1 MSVISKEKSSWIG
14 GLQASVLPLATLML
28 VVFMV
33 VPVPAVILDVGFV
46 TNIMISLA
54 ILMIALN
61 ANKPLDFSS
70 FPTVL
75 LFATLLRLALNVAST
90 RVVLVDG
97 HNGGDAAGQV
107 IEAFGSFLIGG
118 DYVVGIFVFA
128 ILMIINLVV
137 ITKGAGR
144 VSEVSARF
152 TLDALPG
159 KQMAI
164 DADLNAGILS
174 PDEAKERRQ
183 EVATEAD
190 FYGSMDGASKFVK
203 GDAIAGVL
211 ILTINIIGGII
222 LGTVR
227 HGLTVGQAAESYI
240 LLSIGDALVAQIPAL
255 LLSIAAAA
263 IVTRV
268 ASPLNLAGQISSQF
282 GVSRA
287 WTAVA
292 AILTLLG
299 LLPGMPH
306 FIILSAAA
314 ISGFAAWR
322 LSKNKAVANEQP
334 APVEPDNPNLIEWN
348 DVSEGALLGLEIGYG
363 LVPLVDERK
372 GEPLMRRVTG
382 IRRQISKELGF
393 VIPLVRVTDNMA
405 LEPNSYRITIGGMIL
420 AEDKIYPDDLLA
432 LDSGDIEGD
441 VTGVACKDPTFGL
454 DALWISPEK
463 RSEAVIA
470 GYTVVDASTVVA
482 THLNQMVRLNASE
495 LFGMDEA
502 KKLLETLKENAPQL
516 VEGLTPQ
523 PLSLFTV
530 SAICRALLAES
541 VPLKD
546 FRRICSAMIEAADRD
561 ADIATLVEGVRQR
574 IGSIIIQSLV
584 PVNMPL
590 PVITLDGELETLL
603 AQAMKVGDEAEHPI
617 EPNLAQRI
625 VTSVENAAMPIM
637 AEARSFAIVTSPI
650 ARRALSRLLK
660 PRFPETPILSFLEL
674 PDDKAVEVVASVGA
688 AQPAGLPSSDNKPD
702 LGPDRSPEPG
712 PNPAAGSGQMVS
724 DS

>member
-1 MSVISKEKSSWIG
+1 MSVVTKNKFDWIS
-14 GLQASVLPLATLML
+14 GLQSSILPAATLML

-33 VPVPAVILDVGFV
+33 LPVPATVLDIGFI

-54 ILMIALN
+54 VLMVALN

-75 LFATLLRLALNVAST
+75 LFATLMRLALNVAST

-164 DADLNAGILS
+164 DADLNAGLLS
-174 PDEAKERRQ
+174 PEEAKDRRQ

-203 GDAIAGVL
+203 GDAIASVL

-222 LGTVR
+222 LGTVS
-227 HGLTVGQAAESYI
+227 HGLSIGQAAESYI

-255 LLSIAAAA
+255 ILSIAAAA

-268 ASPLNLAGQISSQF
+268 ASPMNLAGQISSQF
-282 GVSRA
+282 GVSKA
-287 WTAVA
+287 WVPVA
-292 AILTLLG
+292 GILAILG
-299 LLPGMPH
+299 VLPGMPH
-306 FIILSAAA
+306 VIILSAAA
-314 ISGFAAWR
+314 LAGFFAWR
-322 LSKNKAVANEQP
+322 LAKKNALPEETAVEQ
-334 APVEPDNPNLIEWN
+334 EPENPNLIEWN

-393 VIPLVRVTDNMA
+393 VIPLVRVTDNMS

-420 AEDKIYPDDLLA
+420 AEDKIFPDDLLA
-432 LDSGDIEGD
+432 LDSGDIEGEIE
-441 VTGVACKDPTFGL
+441 GVACKDPTFGL

-470 GYTVVDASTVVA
+470 GYTVVDASTVIA

-502 KKLLETLKENAPQL
+502 KKLLETLKETAPQL

-523 PLSLFTV
+523 PLSLFSV
-530 SAICRALLAES
+530 SAVCRALLAEG

-546 FRRICSAMIEAADRD
+546 FRRICSAMIEASDGEPDLAS
-561 ADIATLVEGVRQR
+561 LVEGVRQR

-590 PVITLDGELETLL
+590 PVVTLDGELETLL
-603 AQAMKVGDEAEHPI
+603 AQAMKVGGEAEHPI

-625 VTSVENAAMPIM
+625 VTSLENAAMPIM
-637 AEARSFAIVTSPI
+637 AEARSFAIITSPI

-660 PRFPETPILSFLEL
+660 PRFPETPILSFMEL

-688 AQPAGLPSSDNKPD
+688 NDSSGLPDPNS
-702 LGPDRSPEPG
+702 GPV
-712 PNPAAGSGQMVS
+712 MS
-724 DS
+724 DSQEGI